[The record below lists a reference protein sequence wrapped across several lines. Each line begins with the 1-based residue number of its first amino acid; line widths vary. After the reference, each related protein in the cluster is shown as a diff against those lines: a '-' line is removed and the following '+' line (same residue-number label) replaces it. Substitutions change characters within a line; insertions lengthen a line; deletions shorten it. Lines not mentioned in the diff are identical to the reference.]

1 MKKLI
6 GISLIAWGIWRLS
19 KKQPGSTLEEVLE
32 TPQIIDP
39 PTPIPYETKEETVL
53 VAGRYRRNRRRI
65 A

>member
-19 KKQPGSTLEEVLE
+19 KKQPSNKLQDVLD

-39 PTPIPYETKEETVL
+39 VDPIPYETKEEPVL